1 MSNAKYLGE
10 SINLPFLHL
19 RGGDID
25 AIGLT
30 PTAHGEINIK
40 GRQTLANI
48 TLGDDVES
56 SRMIENVVIER
67 ELAAKI
73 NG

>member
-1 MSNAKYLGE
+1 M
-10 SINLPFLHL
+10 NLPFFHL
-19 RGGDID
+19 RRGYIN

-30 PTAHGEINIK
+30 PTTHGEINVK
-40 GRQTLANI
+40 GCQTLANI
-48 TLGDDVES
+48 TLGNDVER

-67 ELAAKI
+67 ELATRI

>member
-1 MSNAKYLGE
+1 M
-10 SINLPFLHL
+10 NLPFFHL

-30 PTAHGEINIK
+30 PTAHGKINVK
-40 GRQTLANI
+40 GCQTLANI